1 MPAENALTIHLG
13 FSPLV
18 LVPFSPSVD
27 GERGGAY
34 SGAQVWL
41 VGEVLQFFVCLAPA
55 IGDVVLYNFAEVSER
70 FPAGRTTARWLVSW
84 H

>member
-1 MPAENALTIHLG
+1 MPAENALTIHLE
-13 FSPLV
+13 FSAGACA
-18 LVPFSPSVD
+18 FFPSVD

-70 FPAGRTTARWLVSW
+70 FPAGRTTARWLVSL